1 MKKAFF
7 INGGAGRV
15 LCSIPALEFYKQHVD
30 PSVVIVAESAGELF
44 LSSPILRDNVY
55 SPAHKNL
62 LEEKL
67 FDREII
73 SPEPYRLNAFFNQ
86 KCNLI
91 QAFDII
97 INELSDVPETLPLN
111 LHISKVDHMYGYNM
125 VQQAKQATNKQK
137 VVVFQPFG
145 QSATSQD
152 NLLIDSSGRSFEL
165 DDMFDMCD
173 KLSQEYAVILMT
185 TNPVKREKP
194 LGVFLPNQTNLL
206 QWMGIINSA
215 DYFLGCDSVGQH
227 ISHAL
232 DIPST
237 VVLGS
242 TFPENVSYPDSETF
256 TVIDLGKGTRKY
268 IPLRITQ
275 DHVVDR
281 VNEDL
286 MKFHDDTLTTIHK
299 NIYDRL
305 GKGGIAP
312 LTMFNAA
319 SSRCTPAMK

>member
-15 LCSIPALEFYKQHVD
+15 LCSIPALESYKQHVD
-30 PSVVIVAESAGELF
+30 PDVVIVAESAGEVF
-44 LSSPILRDNVY
+44 LSSPIIRNNVY
-55 SPAHKNL
+55 TPTHKNL

-97 INELSDVPETLPLN
+97 INELSDIPETTPLN
-111 LHISKVDHMYGYNM
+111 LHIAKVDHLYGYNT

-145 QSATSQD
+145 QSATSQE

-165 DDMFDMCD
+165 DDMFDVCD

-185 TNPVKREKP
+185 TIPVKREKP
-194 LGVFLPNQTNLL
+194 LGVFLPNHTNLL
-206 QWMGIINSA
+206 QWMSIINSA

-232 DIPST
+232 DIPTT

-242 TFPENVSYPDSETF
+242 TFPENVSYPENANFS
-256 TVIDLGKGTRKY
+256 VIDLGKETRKY
-268 IPLRITQ
+268 MPLRITQ
-275 DHVVDR
+275 DYVVER

-286 MKFHDDTLTTIHK
+286 MKFHDDTLTRIHK
-299 NIYDRL
+299 NIYDSL
-305 GKGGIAP
+305 GKGDIAP
-312 LTMFNAA
+312 STMFNTH
-319 SSRCTPAMK
+319 SGCTPVMK

>member
-15 LCSIPALEFYKQHVD
+15 LCSIPALEYYKQHVD
-30 PSVVIVAESAGELF
+30 PDVVIVAESAGEVF
-44 LSSPILRDNVY
+44 LSSPALRDNVY
-55 SPAHKNL
+55 SPTHKNL

-67 FDREII
+67 FDKEII

-97 INELSDVPETLPLN
+97 VNDLPDIPETKPMN

-125 VQQAKQATNKQK
+125 VQQARQATNKQK

-145 QSATSQD
+145 QGVVQQD

-173 KLSQEYAVILMT
+173 KLSKEYAVILMT
-185 TNPVKREKP
+185 TLQVKREKP
-194 LGVFLPNQTNLL
+194 LGVFLPNHTNLL

-227 ISHAL
+227 IAHAL
-232 DIPST
+232 NIPAT
-237 VVLGS
+237 VVVGS
-242 TFPENVSYPDSETF
+242 TFPENVSYPESENF
-256 TVIDLGKGTRKY
+256 TVIDLGKSKRKY
-268 IPLRITQ
+268 MPLRITQ
-275 DHVVDR
+275 DYVVER

-286 MKFHDDTLTTIHK
+286 MTFNEKTLGS
-299 NIYDRL
+299 IYKKISDSV
-305 GKGGIAP
+305 GKGTIAAP
-312 LTMFNAA
+312 LTIQNSPSCCSPVMQ
-319 SSRCTPAMK
+319 